1 MERLQPGA
9 DNPDLFTLRVNKN
22 DNFNTKITRF
32 QRGVRI
38 LVRISFNFVEI
49 ILHHPI
55 RIQDTL
61 LGASFDSDWL
71 AQILLT
77 KMK

>member
-9 DNPDLFTLRVNKN
+9 DNPDLFTLGVNKN

-32 QRGVRI
+32 QRAVRI

-49 ILHHPI
+49 ILQHPI
-55 RIQDTL
+55 RKQDTL
-61 LGASFDSDWL
+61 LAS
-71 AQILLT
+71 ILIGWHKYFLP
-77 KMK
+77 K